1 MQVQVLMAQWAQM
14 AQTVIMDLRVDREVV
29 MVIIP
34 VASVQNQHL
43 VEMAA
48 PEDRVL

>member
-1 MQVQVLMAQWAQM
+1 M
-14 AQTVIMDLRVDREVV
+14 VIMDLRAVLEVV

-34 VASVQNQHL
+34 VASVLNQHL

-48 PEDRVL
+48 LEVKVL